1 MNQLSDAQLN
11 SLNKDALVILV
22 SSMQSQIQ
30 SLKDQLDYA
39 NAQLADTSKQIELLT
54 EQIRIMNQRQFG
66 RKSEKASDE
75 FDGQMTIFD
84 FFNEAEFRSELPS
97 VEPQIEEIVIHSYRR
112 KKTVGKREE
121 TLEGLPTRIFH
132 HTLSKEELSEMFPE
146 GYKELPEQVYKR
158 LSIIPETFIADEH
171 HVHVYASK
179 KNTGKIVRANRPK
192 DLFRDS
198 IATPSLLA
206 AVMNAKYANAVP
218 LERQNKA
225 FKQNG
230 VDIPTNTLARWI
242 ISGAENYLS
251 LMTDRLHQSL
261 YSHDVIHADETPAK
275 VMSIDGQKIKNGKQT
290 YMWVY
295 RNNPKSSSEPV
306 IIYDWQPSRKADHP
320 DEFLKEY
327 HGVLVTDG
335 YGGYH
340 KIDRL
345 RSDLTVAGCWVHAR
359 RPFAEFLK
367 SVEGKDIKGTIAHEA
382 YRMITQIMHLDNTF
396 DDLDDNDRLIQRQ
409 KVLKPLV
416 DAYFSWTKVKYEQVT
431 KNSVIGRAL
440 YYSINQEKYLR
451 VFLDNPRVPM
461 DNNTAEQAIRPF
473 TIGRKNFVIISSS
486 NGAKASSVIYSIVET
501 AKANNLNIYD
511 YLELLLSEIPT
522 HMDDKNLD
530 FLDKLLPWSDFVQN
544 KCSKS
549 KLKSV

>member
-275 VMSIDGQKIKNGKQT
+275 VMSIDGQKMKNGKQT

-335 YGGYH
+335 YDGYH

-382 YRMITQIMHLDNTF
+382 YQMITQIMHLDNTF

-486 NGAKASSVIYSIVET
+486 NGAKASSVIYCIVET

>member
-275 VMSIDGQKIKNGKQT
+275 VMSIDGQKMKNGKQT

-335 YGGYH
+335 YDGYH

-382 YRMITQIMHLDNTF
+382 YQMITQIMHLDNTF

>member
-295 RNNPKSSSEPV
+295 RNNPKS
-306 IIYDWQPSRKADHP
+306 IIN
-320 DEFLKEY
+320 
-327 HGVLVTDG
+327 
-335 YGGYH
+335 
-340 KIDRL
+340 
-345 RSDLTVAGCWVHAR
+345 
-359 RPFAEFLK
+359 
-367 SVEGKDIKGTIAHEA
+367 
-382 YRMITQIMHLDNTF
+382 MQIL
-396 DDLDDNDRLIQRQ
+396 
-409 KVLKPLV
+409 
-416 DAYFSWTKVKYEQVT
+416 
-431 KNSVIGRAL
+431 
-440 YYSINQEKYLR
+440 
-451 VFLDNPRVPM
+451 
-461 DNNTAEQAIRPF
+461 
-473 TIGRKNFVIISSS
+473 
-486 NGAKASSVIYSIVET
+486 
-501 AKANNLNIYD
+501 
-511 YLELLLSEIPT
+511 
-522 HMDDKNLD
+522 
-530 FLDKLLPWSDFVQN
+530 
-544 KCSKS
+544 
-549 KLKSV
+549 

>member
-1 MNQLSDAQLN
+1 
-11 SLNKDALVILV
+11 
-22 SSMQSQIQ
+22 
-30 SLKDQLDYA
+30 
-39 NAQLADTSKQIELLT
+39 
-54 EQIRIMNQRQFG
+54 MNQRQFG

-251 LMTDRLHQSL
+251 LMTDRLHHSL

-275 VMSIDGQKIKNGKQT
+275 VMSIDGQKIK
-290 YMWVY
+290 
-295 RNNPKSSSEPV
+295 R
-306 IIYDWQPSRKADHP
+306 
-320 DEFLKEY
+320 
-327 HGVLVTDG
+327 
-335 YGGYH
+335 
-340 KIDRL
+340 
-345 RSDLTVAGCWVHAR
+345 
-359 RPFAEFLK
+359 
-367 SVEGKDIKGTIAHEA
+367 
-382 YRMITQIMHLDNTF
+382 
-396 DDLDDNDRLIQRQ
+396 
-409 KVLKPLV
+409 
-416 DAYFSWTKVKYEQVT
+416 
-431 KNSVIGRAL
+431 
-440 YYSINQEKYLR
+440 
-451 VFLDNPRVPM
+451 
-461 DNNTAEQAIRPF
+461 
-473 TIGRKNFVIISSS
+473 
-486 NGAKASSVIYSIVET
+486 
-501 AKANNLNIYD
+501 
-511 YLELLLSEIPT
+511 
-522 HMDDKNLD
+522 
-530 FLDKLLPWSDFVQN
+530 
-544 KCSKS
+544 
-549 KLKSV
+549 

>member
-335 YGGYH
+335 YAGYH
-340 KIDRL
+340 KIDRR
-345 RSDLTVAGCWVHAR
+345 RSDLTVAGSWVHAR
-359 RPFAEFLK
+359 RPLAEFLK

-382 YRMITQIMHLDNTF
+382 YQMITQIMHLDNTF

-530 FLDKLLPWSDFVQN
+530 FLDKLLPWSDFVQD

>member
-327 HGVLVTDG
+327 HGALVTDG

-382 YRMITQIMHLDNTF
+382 YQMITQIMHLDNTF

-440 YYSINQEKYLR
+440 FYSINQEKYLR

-511 YLELLLSEIPT
+511 YLELLLSEIPN

>member
-97 VEPQIEEIVIHSYRR
+97 VEPQIDEIVIHSYRR

-206 AVMNAKYANAVP
+206 AVMNAKYA
-218 LERQNKA
+218 
-225 FKQNG
+225 
-230 VDIPTNTLARWI
+230 
-242 ISGAENYLS
+242 
-251 LMTDRLHQSL
+251 
-261 YSHDVIHADETPAK
+261 
-275 VMSIDGQKIKNGKQT
+275 
-290 YMWVY
+290 
-295 RNNPKSSSEPV
+295 
-306 IIYDWQPSRKADHP
+306 
-320 DEFLKEY
+320 
-327 HGVLVTDG
+327 
-335 YGGYH
+335 
-340 KIDRL
+340 
-345 RSDLTVAGCWVHAR
+345 
-359 RPFAEFLK
+359 
-367 SVEGKDIKGTIAHEA
+367 EGLPE
-382 YRMITQIMHLDNTF
+382 
-396 DDLDDNDRLIQRQ
+396 
-409 KVLKPLV
+409 
-416 DAYFSWTKVKYEQVT
+416 
-431 KNSVIGRAL
+431 IGRA
-440 YYSINQEKYLR
+440 SCRER
-451 VFLDNPRVPM
+451 V
-461 DNNTAEQAIRPF
+461 
-473 TIGRKNFVIISSS
+473 
-486 NGAKASSVIYSIVET
+486 
-501 AKANNLNIYD
+501 
-511 YLELLLSEIPT
+511 
-522 HMDDKNLD
+522 
-530 FLDKLLPWSDFVQN
+530 
-544 KCSKS
+544 
-549 KLKSV
+549 

>member
-327 HGVLVTDG
+327 HGALVTDG

-382 YRMITQIMHLDNTF
+382 YQMITQIMHLDNTF

-440 YYSINQEKYLR
+440 FYSINQEKYLR

-511 YLELLLSEIPT
+511 YLELLLSEIPN

-530 FLDKLLPWSDFVQN
+530 FLDKLLPWSDFVQD